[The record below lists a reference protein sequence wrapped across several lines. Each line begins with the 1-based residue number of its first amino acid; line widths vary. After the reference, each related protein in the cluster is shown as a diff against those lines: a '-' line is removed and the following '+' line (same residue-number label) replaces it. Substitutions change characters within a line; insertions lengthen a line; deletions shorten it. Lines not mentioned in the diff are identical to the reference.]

1 MRPPF
6 FPKTMGEWAYLVA
19 LIGGAIWCWSN
30 FYLTKTYATPM
41 YVDTEIVKQS
51 TAMSAQHV
59 DMMAQ
64 FTRAME
70 PLKDL
75 PAHVTQL
82 ESYVA
87 EHRTFTEEEKRTL
100 KEINESMA
108 SVRINEAVL
117 IAKLD
122 TFRDDEKLI
131 IDRLNRL
138 IGKQK
143 PEGLS
148 ANP

>member
-1 MRPPF
+1 MRPSF
-6 FPKTMGEWAYLVA
+6 FPKTLGEWATLAVLIASA
-19 LIGGAIWCWSN
+19 LWCWTT
-30 FYLTKTYATPM
+30 FYLTKTYATPE
-41 YVDTEIVKQS
+41 YVDQQVVKSSQ
-51 TAMSAQHV
+51 AMSAQHV
-59 DMMAQ
+59 DMMNQ
-64 FTRAME
+64 FAAAVA
-70 PLKDL
+70 PLRDL

-87 EHRTFTEEEKRTL
+87 EHRSFTDEEKRAL
-100 KEINESMA
+100 KEINDSI
-108 SVRINEAVL
+108 STVRTNEAVL

-138 IGKQK
+138 ISRQK

-148 ANP
+148 VNP